1 MKTFPKPHSR
11 AIPATEPRD
20 RPTRVARTNDTKSP
34 QESMLTLA
42 FLNFAGIADGV
53 TLSLAMTPE
62 RLAGTDAAGTAVAFR
77 LEEIRRAMQ
86 EAADSAGIAFAL
98 EVTPPA

>member
-1 MKTFPKPHSR
+1 MNQ
-11 AIPATEPRD
+11 PA
-20 RPTRVARTNDTKSP
+20 NDTKSP

-62 RLAGTDAAGTAVAFR
+62 RLAGSDAAGATVASR

-86 EAADSAGIAFAL
+86 EAADIADCTIAL
-98 EVTPPA
+98 EVTPA